1 LQPGFRSFV
10 RKIRRFV
17 AGTLVTAV
25 ILSLFFLFKNPVAAR
40 SHLYSVARDVMKI
53 SLDLKTYHW
62 YVIDGE
68 NFRVKYQPV
77 DADVARLVLRT
88 AEEIC
93 QAVNE
98 MLAYR
103 PEEPVYVYIYPT
115 KETLNKSFGWD
126 ASVNA
131 MGVYWAGTIRI
142 LSPLEWVEDE
152 EQLET
157 IFRESGPLVHEY
169 AHLLVDYRTQG
180 NYPRWLT
187 EGIAQYVERELTG
200 YLLAATGEG
209 QGNWYSLKDMDE
221 DFDLLPDQSLAYQQS
236 LWAVDY
242 LVELKGFDGVLA
254 LLEELAAGKKI
265 SEALEAVLGQDL
277 DTFEVSLKRW
287 VTSQE
292 TAGP

>member
-1 LQPGFRSFV
+1 MQPGFRSFLG
-10 RKIRRFV
+10 KIRRFL

-25 ILSLFFLFKNPVAAR
+25 IFALCFVFKHPVAAK
-40 SHLYSVARDVMKI
+40 SHLYSVARDFMKI
-53 SLDLKTYHW
+53 SMDLKTHHW

-77 DADVARLVLRT
+77 DAPVARLVLDT
-88 AEEIC
+88 AEEAC
-93 QAVNE
+93 RTVNE
-98 MLAYR
+98 MLDYR
-103 PEEPVYVYIYPT
+103 PTEPVYVYIYPT

-142 LSPLEWVEDE
+142 LSPLDWVEDE

-157 IFRESGPLVHEY
+157 VFRESGPLIHEY

-200 YLLAATGEG
+200 YLLAAAAED
-209 QGNWYSLKDMDE
+209 QGDWYSLKDMDE
-221 DFDLLPDQSLAYQQS
+221 GFDLLPDQSLAYRQS
-236 LWAVDY
+236 LLAVDY

>member
-1 LQPGFRSFV
+1 MQPGFRPFV

-142 LSPLEWVEDE
+142 LSPLE
-152 EQLET
+152 
-157 IFRESGPLVHEY
+157 
-169 AHLLVDYRTQG
+169 
-180 NYPRWLT
+180 
-187 EGIAQYVERELTG
+187 
-200 YLLAATGEG
+200 
-209 QGNWYSLKDMDE
+209 
-221 DFDLLPDQSLAYQQS
+221 
-236 LWAVDY
+236 
-242 LVELKGFDGVLA
+242 
-254 LLEELAAGKKI
+254 
-265 SEALEAVLGQDL
+265 
-277 DTFEVSLKRW
+277 
-287 VTSQE
+287 
-292 TAGP
+292 

>member
-1 LQPGFRSFV
+1 MQPGFRSFV

-157 IFRESGPLVHEY
+157 IFRERGPLVHEY